1 MKKANKNGRN
11 LPGRYV
17 VDDLLVTRRTL
28 GVAALLTDKLQS
40 LGFSVWTVGKEV
52 LGTSN
57 GFFTAV

>member
-1 MKKANKNGRN
+1 MKKSNKKGKN

-17 VDDLLVTRRTL
+17 IDDMLVTRRTL

-40 LGFSVWTVGKEV
+40 LSFSVWTVGKEV

>member
-1 MKKANKNGRN
+1 M
-11 LPGRYV
+11 
-17 VDDLLVTRRTL
+17 LVTRRTL

-57 GFFTAV
+57 GFFLWPSKRKKKSCVCIM